1 MSNFRNFLEEIFK
14 ETKSFDRPTLFDEL
28 RIKIKEVRINKGITQ
43 RELSEATGITQANIS
58 NFEKGKYNMT
68 LKQIEKILSA
78 LNISIRLEV
87 IDNE

>member
-14 ETKSFDRPTLFDEL
+14 ETKSINRSTLFDDL

-43 RELSEATGITQANIS
+43 RELSGLTGITQANIS